1 MAEGRRVRDGLAL
14 VNAVRAQARELSLR
28 GVPRCVGGGGTCP
41 REGERLLQRAPL
53 LVRARR
59 VRARLA
65 PPLALGGEALL
76 RALEPLLR
84 ALELR

>member
-1 MAEGRRVRDGLAL
+1 
-14 VNAVRAQARELSLR
+14 
-28 GVPRCVGGGGTCP
+28 VPRCVGGGGA
-41 REGERLLQRAPL
+41 RLGEGERLLQRAPL

-59 VRARLA
+59 LRARIA

-76 RALEPLLR
+76 CALETLLR